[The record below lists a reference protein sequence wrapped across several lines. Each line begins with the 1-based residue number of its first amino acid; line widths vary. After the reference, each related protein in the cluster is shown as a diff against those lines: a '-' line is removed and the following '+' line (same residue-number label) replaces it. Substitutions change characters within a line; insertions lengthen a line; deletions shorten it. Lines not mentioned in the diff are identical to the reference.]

1 MFIEERY
8 NTQTKD
14 KLNYTNKKQQNNNI
28 GIKNTRLEL
37 EKKNLV

>member
-37 EKKNLV
+37 GKRF